1 MSVPMNKS
9 IVVFIAII
17 VGTLVLFTP
26 PLFVLFGIITHE
38 LGYTVIVPST
48 TMKDEIEITHEKN
61 GKPIWQCK
69 AKVLSVKFST
79 EAFSDQNMVVT
90 NNCKIIWNQV
100 YKE

>member
-1 MSVPMNKS
+1 MNKS

-17 VGTLVLFTP
+17 AGTLVLFTP

-69 AKVLSVKFST
+69 AKILSVKFST

>member
-48 TMKDEIEITHEKN
+48 TIKDGIEITHERH

-69 AKVLSVKFST
+69 AKVLSVKIST

>member
-1 MSVPMNKS
+1 MSVPLNKS
-9 IVVFIAII
+9 IVFIAII

-48 TMKDEIEITHEKN
+48 TTKDGIEITHEKN

-69 AKVLSVKFST
+69 AKILTIKFST
-79 EAFSDQNMVVT
+79 NTFNESPYMIVT
-90 NNCKIIWNQV
+90 NHCKIIWNQV
-100 YKE
+100 YEE

>member
-1 MSVPMNKS
+1 MNKS

-48 TMKDEIEITHEKN
+48 TTKDEIEITHEKN